1 MGKSSPKYIARLS
14 PTRAMGPARGRVPA
28 AGGRLRHAHAPRVGE
43 TPDTACAPLSS
54 LVSIICEISHFW
66 QKDVEGWG
74 DGVGEGD
81 KWQVRVGLRI
91 AGPGALRIL

>member
-1 MGKSSPKYIARLS
+1 MG
-14 PTRAMGPARGRVPA
+14 TARGRAPA